1 MKVVLFSLLVITSIF
16 FIIPSV
22 YASHSI
28 EDCENVP
35 MDEVID
41 CVNEAE
47 ALHEDSRL
55 DQTSKAMAAYN
66 NQVLLLG
73 VIIAL
78 LVAVVA
84 IVFLKFVVLKK

>member
-1 MKVVLFSLLVITSIF
+1 MKIVLFSLLVFTSIF
-16 FIIPSV
+16 FIIPPG

-41 CVNEAE
+41 CVNKAE
-47 ALHEDSRL
+47 ESHEDSRL

-78 LVAVVA
+78 VVAVVA
-84 IVFLKFVVLKK
+84 IVFLKLVILKK

>member
-1 MKVVLFSLLVITSIF
+1 MKAVLFSLLVITSVF

-47 ALHEDSRL
+47 VLPKTNDL
-55 DQTSKAMAAYN
+55 TS
-66 NQVLLLG
+66 L
-73 VIIAL
+73 
-78 LVAVVA
+78 
-84 IVFLKFVVLKK
+84 

>member
-1 MKVVLFSLLVITSIF
+1 MKVVLFSLLVITSVF
-16 FIIPSV
+16 FLIPSA
-22 YASHSI
+22 YANHSI

-47 ALHEDSRL
+47 ASHEDDRL
-55 DQTSKAMAAYN
+55 NQTSRAMAAYN

-78 LVAVVA
+78 VVAVVA
-84 IVFLKFVVLKK
+84 IVFLKFVILKK

>member
-1 MKVVLFSLLVITSIF
+1 MKVVLFSLLVITSVF
-16 FIIPSV
+16 FIIPSA
-22 YASHSI
+22 YANHSI

-47 ALHEDSRL
+47 ASHEDDRL
-55 DQTSKAMAAYN
+55 NQTSRAMAAYN

-78 LVAVVA
+78 VVAVVA
-84 IVFLKFVVLKK
+84 IVRLKFVILKK